1 MNSILSADR
10 RRPGGSKLLRFAAL
24 ALALGLLVG
33 TSGASAQPKGKDEA
47 RRYFNSGQK
56 AFAAGRFIEAAKA
69 FEEAFR
75 LKPHPAPLINAGD
88 SYEKAG
94 ELAKAARIYERV
106 LVLEQSG
113 EQDRSDAT
121 DHLAR
126 LTPKLGRVELGGGA
140 SIRVRIDQEEFH
152 GGDNVWVEPG
162 EHVVTLVDVDSAKE
176 RKVDVGAGVT
186 RSVELSSLMPNSEP
200 DDGDGSGANG
210 NGSTG
215 LDDAPIDTGP
225 KKKGGIR
232 APTFIAFGL
241 AAVGLGGGIY
251 FGLQVNDAEKKYNDQ
266 PNRDDLDRFKKNKLF
281 ANIGFGVAA
290 AGAITGTI
298 LLVLDLNRKPAKA
311 QTHRPPV
318 AFDVVTSPGGGML
331 LGSGHF

>member
-1 MNSILSADR
+1 MHVARVLAV
-10 RRPGGSKLLRFAAL
+10 GAFAAT
-24 ALALGLLVG
+24 LVAA
-33 TSGASAQPKGKDEA
+33 SGASAQGKDEA
-47 RRYFNSGQK
+47 RRFFNSGQK

-106 LVLEQSG
+106 MTLEQSG

-121 DHLAR
+121 DRLAKV
-126 LTPKLGRVELGGGA
+126 TPQLGRIELGGGA
-140 SIRVRIDQEEFH
+140 SIKVRIDAEEYH
-152 GGDNVWVEPG
+152 GGDRVWVEPG
-162 EHVVTLVDVDSAKE
+162 EHMVTLVDVDGAKK
-176 RKVDVGAGVT
+176 RTVDVAGGAT
-186 RSVELSSLMPNSEP
+186 ASVELSSLMPGAGKALVEEKKEP
-200 DDGDGSGANG
+200 VVDEPVG
-210 NGSTG
+210 
-215 LDDAPIDTGP
+215 PIDEGP

-251 FGLQVNDAEKKYNDQ
+251 FGLQVNDAEKKYNDD
-266 PNRDDLDRFKKNKLF
+266 PNQDDLDRFKKNKLY

-298 LLVLDLNRKPAKA
+298 LLVMDLNRKPAKA
-311 QTHRPPV
+311 GLSRPISLDYAPQ
-318 AFDVVTSPGGGML
+318 PGGGVF
-331 LGSGHF
+331 LGSGRF